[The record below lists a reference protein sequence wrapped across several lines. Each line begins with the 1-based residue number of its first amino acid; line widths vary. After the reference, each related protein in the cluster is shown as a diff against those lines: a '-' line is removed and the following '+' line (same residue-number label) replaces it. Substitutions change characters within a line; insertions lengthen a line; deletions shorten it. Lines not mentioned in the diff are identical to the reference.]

1 MQFVEADMTF
11 DELVEGILS
20 RCPGVSRESVFE
32 KLKVERARVGGLISD
47 EALMRMIAADFGC
60 NVPDG
65 EAVATELLFHSLIP
79 GLNDVSVV
87 GRVVAV
93 FSPKAFSGNR
103 KGRLASV
110 LLADKSG
117 IVRVVLWND
126 KADLAEA
133 GGVKVGDAVRFRHGY
148 TREDYGGRVEVQV
161 GEKGTLEVN
170 PEDLKLKAF
179 PSISRFATKIRELS
193 REPKGSR
200 VNLVGEIVQVGSVS
214 EFERPNGSRGKV
226 LRLVLSDGTGEA
238 TVVIWNEKVEEVM
251 GLINEEVELQVVDA
265 RAKRATVDGLE
276 VHVDGAT
283 YIGVEPSSKLSQLA
297 SLRESSEGVNVVG
310 EVVSKPM
317 VREVRTAK
325 QEVLKLATFELK
337 DETGT
342 IWVSAWRGHADSVK
356 DFKVGDRII
365 MKNAYVKRGFGDQLG
380 LSTRDATSIIR
391 KSAQQN

>member
-1 MQFVEADMTF
+1 MTLDEMVER
-11 DELVEGILS
+11 ILS

-32 KLKVERARVGGLISD
+32 KLKLERARAGGLISD

-60 NVPDG
+60 NVPGG
-65 EAVATELLFHSLIP
+65 EAVAAELLFHSLIP

-103 KGRLASV
+103 KGRLASI
-110 LLADKSG
+110 LLADRSG
-117 IVRVVLWND
+117 ILRVVLWND
-126 KADLAEA
+126 KAGLAEA
-133 GGVKVGDAVRFRHGY
+133 GGVKVGDVVRFRHGY

-161 GEKGTLEVN
+161 GEKGTLEVS

-179 PSISRFATKIRELS
+179 PSISRFSTKIRELP
-193 REPKGSR
+193 RKPKGSR

-214 EFERPNGSRGKV
+214 EFERPNGSGGKV
-226 LRLVLSDGTGEA
+226 LRLALSDGTGEA
-238 TVVIWNEKVEEVM
+238 TVVIWNEKVDEVM
-251 GLINEEVELQVVDA
+251 GLINKEVELQVVDA
-265 RAKRATVDGLE
+265 KVKRATVGGLE
-276 VHVDGAT
+276 IHVDGAT
-283 YIGVEPSSKLSQLA
+283 YVGVEPSSELSQLA

-342 IWVSAWRGHADSVK
+342 IWVSAWRSHADSVK

-365 MKNAYVKRGFGDQLG
+365 IKNAYVKRGFGDQLG
-380 LSTRDATSIIR
+380 LSTRNATSIIR
-391 KSAQQN
+391 KSVQQN